1 MPPRILKIT
10 KNEPH
15 GETITEIEIPDD
27 EIARPDDHLQ
37 STRVSP
43 SMTVLAHTRS
53 ADGAHCGFHAK
64 TIDLTGVT
72 AITLED

>member
-15 GETITEIEIPDD
+15 GETVTEIELPDNGGD
-27 EIARPDDHLQ
+27 V
-37 STRVSP
+37 TP

-53 ADGAHCGFHAK
+53 ADGAHIGFHEE
-64 TIDLTGVT
+64 TVDLTGVT
-72 AITLED
+72 AIELGGAA